1 MIQLKQSEFRLPG
14 LERHTEK
21 LFPFYLN
28 YDKPCGELA
37 LGENCIK
44 IISEKSNSLGMFLE
58 IQTDIRLKCHETA
71 SFMLNCRNQFHA
83 KSCCLSD
90 CEKKY
95 GFADYLS
102 CYVSLNQCSES
113 V

>member
-37 LGENCIK
+37 LRENCIK
-44 IISEKSNSLGMFLE
+44 IISQDKSNSLGMFLE
-58 IQTDIRLKCHETA
+58 IHNNY
-71 SFMLNCRNQFHA
+71 S
-83 KSCCLSD
+83 
-90 CEKKY
+90 
-95 GFADYLS
+95 
-102 CYVSLNQCSES
+102 VSPSWI
-113 V
+113 